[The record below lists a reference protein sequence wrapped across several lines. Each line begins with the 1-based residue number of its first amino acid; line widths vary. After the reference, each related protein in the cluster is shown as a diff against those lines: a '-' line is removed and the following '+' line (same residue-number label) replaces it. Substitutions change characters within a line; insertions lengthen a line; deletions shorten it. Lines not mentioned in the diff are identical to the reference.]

1 MYYIVINKYYT
12 NLIKQELVV
21 MLNSHIKTKTQKKTP
36 QTFNFSST
44 PNWKNRRIVLAQ
56 LIEKKMKIV
65 SDVNL

>member
-21 MLNSHIKTKTQKKTP
+21 MLNSHIKTKTQKNP